1 LIGVF
6 TPAASMT
13 RGAFFARPEL
23 NWVHMRLYQRA
34 FARRVNRTAPPG
46 EVSHQEPNMTALP
59 YRTALVVGAGA
70 GISASVARALAEAGL
85 KVGLAARNVE
95 KLAPLAAEIGA
106 ERFVVDASDPAA
118 VAHLFETAEARI
130 GDPDV
135 VLYNASARAHGPIA
149 ELDPEAVR
157 KAVEIS
163 AFGGF
168 LVVQQAAR
176 RMIPRGA
183 GAILLTGASASI
195 KGYPHSAAFAMGKFA
210 LRGLAQSTARE
221 LGPKGI
227 HVAHF
232 VIDGGV
238 RSARRP
244 DPNERPDSTLDPD
257 AIAQTYLDVLRQP
270 RSAWSLEVEMRPWVE
285 TF

>member
-1 LIGVF
+1 MADI
-6 TPAASMT
+6 
-13 RGAFFARPEL
+13 
-23 NWVHMRLYQRA
+23 
-34 FARRVNRTAPPG
+34 
-46 EVSHQEPNMTALP
+46 P
-59 YRTALVVGAGA
+59 YRTALIVGAGS
-70 GISASVARALAEAGL
+70 GISASVARGLAAAGL
-85 KVGLAARNVE
+85 KVGLAARNIE
-95 KLAPLAAEIGA
+95 KLAPLAAAIGA
-106 ERFVVDASDPAA
+106 ERFSADASDPAA
-118 VAHLFETAEARI
+118 VAHLFEDAEARL
-130 GDPDV
+130 GAPDV

-149 ELDPEAVR
+149 EIDPEAVR

-168 LVVQQAAR
+168 LVIQQAAR
-176 RMIPRGA
+176 RMIPKGH
-183 GAILLTGASASI
+183 GAILLTGASASV
-195 KGYPHSAAFAMGKFA
+195 KGYPLSAAFAMGKFA

-244 DPNERPDSTLDPD
+244 DPDNRPDSTLDPEG
-257 AIAQTYLDVLRQP
+257 IAQTYIETLRQP
-270 RSAWSLEVEMRPWVE
+270 RSAWSLEVELRPWVE

>member
-1 LIGVF
+1 MSSI
-6 TPAASMT
+6 
-13 RGAFFARPEL
+13 
-23 NWVHMRLYQRA
+23 
-34 FARRVNRTAPPG
+34 
-46 EVSHQEPNMTALP
+46 P
-59 YRTALVVGAGA
+59 YRTALIVGAGS
-70 GISASVARALAEAGL
+70 GISASFARALAASGL
-85 KVGLAARNVE
+85 RVGLAARNID
-95 KLAPLAAEIGA
+95 KLASLAAEIGA
-106 ERFVVDASDPAA
+106 ERFATDASDPAA
-118 VAHLFETAEARI
+118 VAQLFDAADERLGE
-130 GDPDV
+130 PHV

-149 ELDPEAVR
+149 ALDPEAVR

-168 LVVQQAAR
+168 LVVREAAR
-176 RMIPRGA
+176 RMMDHGS
-183 GAILLTGASASI
+183 GAILLTGPSAS

-210 LRGLAQSTARE
+210 LRGPAQSAARE

-244 DPNERPDSTLDPD
+244 DPADRPDSTLDPD
-257 AIAQTYLDVLRQP
+257 AIAQTYIELLRQP
-270 RSAWSLEVEMRPWVE
+270 RSAWSLEVELRPWVE